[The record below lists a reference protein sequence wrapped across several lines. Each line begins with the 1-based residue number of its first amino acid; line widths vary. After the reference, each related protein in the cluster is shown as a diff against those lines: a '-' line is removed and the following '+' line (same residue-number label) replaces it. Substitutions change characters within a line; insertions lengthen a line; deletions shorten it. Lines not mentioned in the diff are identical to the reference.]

1 VTLRGSATRYARAL
15 FDVAQH
21 EQVDPV
27 AVHQELIAFNALVS
41 GHESLQRALTNPA
54 VPSAKKRAVVDA
66 LFESGGRPNP
76 ILARLL
82 LMLAERDRLALLPD
96 LVLAFDRRMM
106 EHRQVVRAQLAT
118 AVELPADRVAALTDG
133 LAQAT
138 GREVQIE
145 TRVDP
150 SLVGGA
156 VAQIGSTVYDG
167 SVITQL
173 QKLKQT
179 LIASPQ

>member
-1 VTLRGSATRYARAL
+1 
-15 FDVAQH
+15 
-21 EQVDPV
+21 
-27 AVHQELIAFNALVS
+27 
-41 GHESLQRALTNPA
+41 
-54 VPSAKKRAVVDA
+54 
-66 LFESGGRPNP
+66 
-76 ILARLL
+76 
-82 LMLAERDRLALLPD
+82 LLPD
-96 LVLAFDRRMM
+96 LALAFDRRMM

-118 AVELPADRVAALTDG
+118 AVELPADRVAALKDG